1 MNEPDLQ
8 EEKHPTASTTTK
20 PQEEFIEQKARPSED
35 VQEVRQE
42 APPKGADE
50 K

>member
-1 MNEPDLQ
+1 MSDPKPE
-8 EEKHPTASTTTK
+8 EEKHPTASTTSQ
-20 PQEEFIEQKARPSED
+20 PQEEFIEQKARPSRDEN
-35 VQEVRQE
+35 EAAEE